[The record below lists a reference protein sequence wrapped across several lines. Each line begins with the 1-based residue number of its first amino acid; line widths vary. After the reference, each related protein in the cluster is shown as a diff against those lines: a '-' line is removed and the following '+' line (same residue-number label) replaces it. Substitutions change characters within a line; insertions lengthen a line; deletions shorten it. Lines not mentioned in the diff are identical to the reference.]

1 MSSIQEK
8 EITKLKKELE
18 NEKQDFAKF
27 QSGALEY
34 DIQWYQCDKCNK
46 YKFDGYDNCMDTVY
60 GEICV
65 ECYKEQVLI
74 KEEKEIAEFD
84 TDNLDTALYQDNCD
98 WSFDKP
104 INKPYHT
111 IYIFDKEEE

>member
-1 MSSIQEK
+1 MTSIQEK
-8 EITKLKKELE
+8 
-18 NEKQDFAKF
+18 NC
-27 QSGALEY
+27 GH
-34 DIQWYQCDKCNK
+34 K
-46 YKFDGYDNCMDTVY
+46 YECG
-60 GEICV
+60 
-65 ECYKEQVLI
+65 CYKELCKDCI
-74 KEEKEIAEFD
+74 ELLENGDCDTCDDEGCNNYYTFRNDNCNCNSYHCGYCNENENERKNICPEFD

>member
-1 MSSIQEK
+1 MGHMWYKQLEDIISFYDCDINETDIQREYRLSEANDRYCKSVDNKILVMK
-8 EITKLKKELE
+8 ELKK
-18 NEKQDFAKF
+18 
-27 QSGALEY
+27 
-34 DIQWYQCDKCNK
+34 NK
-46 YKFDGYDNCMDTVY
+46 K
-60 GEICV
+60 
-65 ECYKEQVLI
+65 I